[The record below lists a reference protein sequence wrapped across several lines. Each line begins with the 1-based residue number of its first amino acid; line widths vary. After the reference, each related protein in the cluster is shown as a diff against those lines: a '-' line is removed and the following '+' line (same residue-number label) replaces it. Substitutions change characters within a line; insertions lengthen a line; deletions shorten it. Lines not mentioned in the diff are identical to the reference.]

1 MQEQVTINKIMK
13 LQVISLLPLAMA
25 VAVNGEFF
33 RRVKEEE
40 MPLTKPL
47 ASAKLKDEGK
57 WR

>member
-1 MQEQVTINKIMK
+1 MK

-47 ASAKLKDEGK
+47 ASAELKDEGK